1 MSEQDTGH
9 PHRCR
14 EGHRWQHTGPTAAAC
29 EIPAHD
35 AELGGLPLVSSRD
48 CPVCSGREELLT
60 RDLHSHYCNICE
72 GDWDHE
78 GRCLEGPVACCPW
91 CFPAA
96 DAAPAPGARRGP
108 HFHFCPE
115 CTQNW
120 QHDASCSAPLR
131 AVLSD
136 CSGCRELAA
145 ERTAGERAVEPSTA
159 FSSSRARAARTQAVR
174 AVRDL
179 VRSAAV
185 PASIAACAILAI
197 PILLKVSS
205 MLWSMTPHSVAPVS
219 EQRPGESLPAL
230 TPAEKAPSAVTPP
243 SPREPSG
250 PTEFARPSEQG
261 GERLAQETHS
271 ITAQTRLHRDGERR
285 AQRPPGP
292 VTPPPAASGTT
303 DSARLSKPTG
313 ERMLAQETPSTAAQ
327 TRLQRDG
334 ERRVEQQRAPARTSP
349 ASEPDLQAK
358 PAAPP
363 ITDRAAGV
371 EDLRV
376 APPPSPSPR
385 ELIAETPSRTPD
397 APTPPSESGSRTPSP
412 SRATAPTIPGAPQ
425 RGGAALD
432 TPQGPPRF
440 VRASRPPRDLPTW
453 SAESPR
459 WDRASIS
466 VLMRAVVEVRPS
478 KRISAGPRT
487 PVASGREPRELEP
500 RPSRGFFI
508 DELGHVVTSDQ
519 RLGGATSVEVT
530 LYDGRVVE
538 AAVVA
543 RDRLNDIAVTRLW
556 QLQRADG
563 AWEWLRHLILPSIA
577 LGDSGALAVG
587 ERVLAIGSG
596 GGLDRAPTAAT
607 VLATGASTG
616 GNLAVDL
623 TPKPDGVGGP
633 LLNRLGQAVGIVID
647 SAVSTGGTR
656 RLTFAVPVDRV
667 KSTVRNLMPGP
678 IAELPGRAEVR

>member
-543 RDRLNDIAVTRLW
+543 RDRLNDIAVVRLE
-556 QLQRADG
+556 RRG
-563 AWEWLRHLILPSIA
+563 LPSIA

-656 RLTFAVPVDRV
+656 PLTFAVPVDRV

>member
-131 AVLSD
+131 VVLSD

-145 ERTAGERAVEPSTA
+145 ERTAGERAVEPFTA

-179 VRSAAV
+179 VRAAAV
-185 PASIAACAILAI
+185 PASIAACVILAI

-205 MLWSMTPHSVAPVS
+205 MLWSMAPHSVAPVS

-327 TRLQRDG
+327 TRLHRDG

-543 RDRLNDIAVTRLW
+543 RDRLNDIAVVRLE
-556 QLQRADG
+556 RRG
-563 AWEWLRHLILPSIA
+563 LPSIA

-656 RLTFAVPVDRV
+656 PLTFAVPVDRV